1 MIHYTVFADCG
12 GAVYARDNSIEV
24 LLFPKSKDEPDGLS
38 ATDLVN
44 ELRLAFISS
53 VFFFFLFLIQI
64 QYYMFCL
71 KREAKIKICELE
83 LKKNKKRIVSSAL
96 CMLFN

>member
-53 VFFFFLFLIQI
+53 VFFFFLFLIPNSI
-64 QYYMFCL
+64 L
-71 KREAKIKICELE
+71 HVLLE
-83 LKKNKKRIVSSAL
+83 ERSQNKN
-96 CMLFN
+96 M

>member
-53 VFFFFLFLIQI
+53 VFFFLLFLIPNSI
-64 QYYMFCL
+64 L
-71 KREAKIKICELE
+71 HVLLE
-83 LKKNKKRIVSSAL
+83 ERSQNKNMWTRIEKK
-96 CMLFN
+96 